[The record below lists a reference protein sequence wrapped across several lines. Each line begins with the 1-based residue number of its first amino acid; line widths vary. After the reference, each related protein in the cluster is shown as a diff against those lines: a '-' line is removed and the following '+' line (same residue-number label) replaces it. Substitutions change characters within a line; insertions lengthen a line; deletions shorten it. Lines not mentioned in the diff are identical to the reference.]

1 MRIDAFGPRTWLLAT
16 LAGWALLVWILALF
30 GMGAQIR
37 PLDDDPALV
46 TALPRLSAQAPERLG
61 PLSQYA
67 EIASRPVFHPSRTP
81 QPFFVSG
88 QEQGEQTQAFD
99 NVLSSVLITPQVQL
113 AILQPTQGG
122 EGIRLKVGEAPESA
136 PGYRVVEIHP
146 RSVLVQGPDGPRTL
160 ELRVFDGVGGQPV
173 SAAPGATTAP
183 GVPPASM
190 QPGPA
195 GTAPPMVT
203 PSKPMPVSP
212 AMPTVPT
219 SATAAESMPE
229 ANPQTTEQ
237 QMEAIRQRIEARR
250 AQLRQQGQTPPPQ
263 NKTK

>member
-1 MRIDAFGPRTWLLAT
+1 MRIEALGPRAWLLAT

-37 PLDDDPALV
+37 PLDDDPTLL

-67 EIASRPVFHPSRTP
+67 EIADRPVFHPSRTP

-99 NVLSSVLITPQVQL
+99 YVLSSVLITPRLQM
-113 AILQPTQGG
+113 AILQPAQGG

-136 PGYRVVEIHP
+136 PGWRVVEIHP

-173 SAAPGATTAP
+173 SAAPGATAAP

-190 QPGPA
+190 PTGPA
-195 GTAPPMVT
+195 GTSPPMAT

-212 AMPTVPT
+212 AMPTASTPP
-219 SATAAESMPE
+219 AGAQPMPQ
-229 ANPQTTEQ
+229 ADVQTTEQ

-250 AQLRQQGQTPPPQ
+250 AQLRQQGESPPLQ